1 MHSSTPHL
9 SHLQE
14 DFDDFFENAL
24 CGFLTTDSKFKIVR
38 GNSRI
43 ADWLGCAPEAL
54 KDVHFSE
61 LLTIG
66 GKIYCETHL
75 FPLLRIQGFFS
86 EVALELACKNG
97 DRIPVLVEAYERRVN
112 DKPHFVRFTIYKATD
127 RRLYEQNLLYAK
139 TVAEDRLSDEQA
151 TAVLREQFIA
161 VLGHDLRNPL
171 GAVAGAAALLEMS
184 SLSARDANLV
194 DIIKGSAA
202 RMGELIENVMDFSRG
217 RLGGNMLLN
226 RQPILLEPVLRHVV
240 DELRTAWPKREI
252 NTELRLPEPIDC
264 DAPRISQ
271 ILSNLLSNALTH
283 GAADG
288 PIFIRACLEGD
299 MFELSVSNSGRPIPP
314 EFLQR
319 LFQPFTRE
327 DVRSSQ
333 NGLGLGLYI
342 ASQIASAHE
351 GELTV
356 ISTAE
361 ETRFTFRMPAS
372 PGTTLVNT

>member
-1 MHSSTPHL
+1 
-9 SHLQE
+9 
-14 DFDDFFENAL
+14 
-24 CGFLTTDSKFKIVR
+24 
-38 GNSRI
+38 
-43 ADWLGCAPEAL
+43 
-54 KDVHFSE
+54 
-61 LLTIG
+61 
-66 GKIYCETHL
+66 
-75 FPLLRIQGFFS
+75 
-86 EVALELACKNG
+86 
-97 DRIPVLVEAYERRVN
+97 VEAYERRVN
-112 DKPHFVRFTIYKATD
+112 DKPQFVRFTIYKATD

-202 RMGELIENVMDFSRG
+202 RMRELIENVMDFARG
-217 RLGGNMLLN
+217 RLGGDMLLN
-226 RQPILLEPVLRHVV
+226 RLPTLLDPVLRHVV
-240 DELRTAWPKREI
+240 DELRTAWPEREI
-252 NTELRLPEPIDC
+252 KSEFCLPEPIDC

-283 GAADG
+283 GSVEG
-288 PIFIRACLEGD
+288 PIFVHARLDGA
-299 MFELSVSNSGRPIPP
+299 MFELFVSNSGRPIPP

-327 DVRSSQ
+327 DIRSSQ

-342 ASQIASAHE
+342 ASQIASAHG

-356 ISTAE
+356 ASTAE
-361 ETRFTFRMPAS
+361 ETRFTFRMPVS
-372 PGTTLVNT
+372 PETTLVSI